1 MIPMEHIVVS
11 DGDGGEHHEDK
22 YDDDEYEHEYDDGY
36 EHEYDDEYEHD
47 DGYDY
52 GE

>member
-1 MIPMEHIVVS
+1 MIPIEHIVVS
-11 DGDGGEHHEDK
+11 DGDDGEHH
-22 YDDDEYEHEYDDGY
+22 